1 MSGCCAVAPQADPR
15 QRRALWIA
23 LSLNAGMAVIGS
35 VIGWWA
41 HSTGVLADALDMA
54 SDAAAYAVG
63 LLAVGRSRGFKQQ
76 AARATGAIMLLLGL
90 GLLAE
95 VLRRALGAD
104 EPVSVGM
111 LVAASLSLA
120 VNLGV
125 LRLLQPWRDGEVHL
139 RATWICTR
147 ADVLANLGVLL
158 AAGLVALTGSALP
171 DLVIGAAIGLWV
183 MREAR
188 SVLAT
193 SARPST
199 PWPARGGR

>member
-1 MSGCCAVAPQADPR
+1 MSGCCTVAPQADPR

-23 LSLNAGMAVIGS
+23 FALNAGMAVVGG

-63 LLAVGRSRGFKQQ
+63 LLAVGRSLRFKQQ
-76 AARATGAIMLLLGL
+76 AARATGLIMLLLGI

-95 VLRRALGAD
+95 VLRRAFGD
-104 EPVSVGM
+104 GEPISSAM
-111 LVAASLSLA
+111 LLAASLSLL

-125 LRLLQPWRDGEVHL
+125 LRLLQPWREGEVHL

-158 AAGLVALTGSALP
+158 AAGLVALSASALP

-183 MREAR
+183 VREALH
-188 SVLAT
+188 VLREAAAT
-193 SARPST
+193 
-199 PWPARGGR
+199 PAMEPTGHCR

>member
-1 MSGCCAVAPQADPR
+1 MSGCCAVAPKADPR

-23 LSLNAGMAVIGS
+23 FALNAGMAVIGGA
-35 VIGWWA
+35 IGWWA

-63 LLAVGRSRGFKQQ
+63 LLAVGRSLRFKQQ
-76 AARATGAIMLLLGL
+76 AARATGLIMLLLGI

-95 VLRRALGAD
+95 VLRRAFGDD
-104 EPVSVGM
+104 EPISSAM
-111 LVAASLSLA
+111 LLAASLSLL

-125 LRLLQPWRDGEVHL
+125 LRLLQPWREGEVHL

-147 ADVLANLGVLL
+147 ADVLVNLGVLL
-158 AAGLVALTGSALP
+158 AAGLVALSASALP

-183 MREAR
+183 VRESLHVLREAAA
-188 SVLAT
+188 V
-193 SARPST
+193 
-199 PWPARGGR
+199 PAMEPAEHCG